1 MSDVTNMS
9 TAEMTRFVISAERAA
24 AMGILTSK
32 HIEMFWAIVDES
44 TKRGCPVNVSE
55 RMAVTKTPTAHFFN
69 GIVYYDHKG
78 DKFPHAID
86 TDNDSPKAVAKTIL
100 KRITDPV
107 ARRGA
112 WESKSFTGR
121 KFVPDSMPAERFAAI
136 TAELKR
142 LSK

>member
-1 MSDVTNMS
+1 MSDVTSMS

-55 RMAVTKTPTAHFFN
+55 RMAVTKTPAARFIDGLLYF
-69 GIVYYDHKG
+69 DHNG
-78 DKFPHAID
+78 DKFPEIID
-86 TDNDSPKAVAKTIL
+86 VTDDSAKAVATMIL
-100 KRITDPV
+100 KRIADPV

-112 WESKSFTGR
+112 WESKSFKGR
-121 KFVPDSMPAERFAAI
+121 KFTPDEMPAERFAAI